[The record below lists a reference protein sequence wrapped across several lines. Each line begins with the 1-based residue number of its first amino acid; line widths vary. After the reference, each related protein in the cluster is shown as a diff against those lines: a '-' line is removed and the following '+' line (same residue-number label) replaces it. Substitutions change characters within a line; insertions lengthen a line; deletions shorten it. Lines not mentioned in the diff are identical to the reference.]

1 MMTSIGIDFIQLW
14 EADAGRADIGVS
26 IDCCL

>member
-1 MMTSIGIDFIQLW
+1 MMTPIGIDFIQLW
-14 EADAGRADIGVS
+14 EADAGKADISVS